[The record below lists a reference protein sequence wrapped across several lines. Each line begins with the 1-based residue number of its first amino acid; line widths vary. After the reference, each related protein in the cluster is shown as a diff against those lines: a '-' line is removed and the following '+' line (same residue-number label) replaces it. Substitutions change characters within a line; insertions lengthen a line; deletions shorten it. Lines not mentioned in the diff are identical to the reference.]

1 MELANQI
8 QAWLYAGH
16 TSIWV
21 LFVGIILLSYLLEDL
36 AIVTAATLAVQELMP
51 MSTALFAIFV
61 GIATGDL
68 GLYFIGKS
76 AKRVRFLRYRMFQ
89 YRRVRLIN
97 RKLHQNALVTLF
109 IVRFIPGLRTVGFT
123 LSGFLDIPIM
133 RFLAAVIGATSL
145 WTILIFGSFYHLGNV
160 AWLKDSHIIWALIP
174 VGLCL
179 MWMLNKIITT
189 TLLRG
194 MYDNA
199 R

>member
-1 MELANQI
+1 MELANEI

-51 MSTALFAIFV
+51 MSAALFAIFV

-76 AKRVRFLRYRMFQ
+76 AQRVRFLRYRMFQ

-97 RKLHQNALVTLF
+97 RKMHQNAFVTLF
-109 IVRFIPGLRTVGFT
+109 VVRFIPGLRTVGFT
-123 LSGFLDIPIM
+123 LSGFLDIPIL

-145 WTILIFGSFYHLGNV
+145 WTVLIFGSFYHLGNV

-179 MWMLNKIITT
+179 MWMLNKIITA

>member
-1 MELANQI
+1 MELANQV
-8 QAWLYAGH
+8 QAWLYAGN
-16 TSIWV
+16 SSV
-21 LFVGIILLSYLLEDL
+21 FALFIGIIILSYLLEDL
-36 AIVTAATLAVQELMP
+36 AIVTAATLAVQDVMP
-51 MSTALFAIFV
+51 MGTALFAIFV

-68 GLYFIGKS
+68 GLYFMGKS
-76 AKRVRFLRYRMFQ
+76 AQRIRWLRYRMLQ
-89 YRRVRLIN
+89 YQRVRLIN
-97 RKLHQNALVTLF
+97 RKLHQNAFLTLF

-123 LSGFLDIPIM
+123 LSGFIDIPVL
-133 RFLAAVIGATSL
+133 RFLIAVISATSL
-145 WTILIFGSFYHLGNV
+145 WTILIFGSFYQLGNV

-194 MYDNA
+194 MYDNV

>member
-36 AIVTAATLAVQELMP
+36 AIVPAATLAVQELMP
-51 MSTALFAIFV
+51 MSAALFAIFV

-76 AKRVRFLRYRMFQ
+76 AQRVRFLRYRMFQ

-123 LSGFLDIPIM
+123 LSGFLDITIL

-145 WTILIFGSFYHLGNV
+145 WTVLIFGSFYHLGNV

>member
-51 MSTALFAIFV
+51 MSAALFAIFV

-76 AKRVRFLRYRMFQ
+76 AQRVRFLRYRMFQ

-97 RKLHQNALVTLF
+97 RKLHQNAFVTLF
-109 IVRFIPGLRTVGFT
+109 VVRFIPGLRTVGFT
-123 LSGFLDIPIM
+123 LSGFLDIPIL

>member
-51 MSTALFAIFV
+51 MSAALFAIFV

-76 AKRVRFLRYRMFQ
+76 AQRVRFLRYRMFQ

-97 RKLHQNALVTLF
+97 RKLHQNAFVTLF
-109 IVRFIPGLRTVGFT
+109 VVRFIPGLRTVGFT
-123 LSGFLDIPIM
+123 LSGFLDISIL

-145 WTILIFGSFYHLGNV
+145 WTVLIFGSFYHLGNV

>member
-51 MSTALFAIFV
+51 MSAALFAIFV

-68 GLYFIGKS
+68 GLYFIGKI
-76 AKRVRFLRYRMFQ
+76 AQRVRFLRYRMFQ

-97 RKLHQNALVTLF
+97 RKLHQNAFVTLF

-133 RFLAAVIGATSL
+133 RFLAAFIGATSL
-145 WTILIFGSFYHLGNV
+145 WTVLIFGSFYHLGNV

-194 MYDNA
+194 MYDKA

>member
-51 MSTALFAIFV
+51 MSAALFAIFV

-76 AKRVRFLRYRMFQ
+76 AQRVRFLRYRMFQ

-123 LSGFLDIPIM
+123 LSGFLDIPIL

-145 WTILIFGSFYHLGNV
+145 WTVLIFGSFYHLGNV